1 MFDEWKDGALETILD
16 EYKHSSLDY
25 DDIPW
30 GDIFERLHR
39 IFKETV
45 WIPYRWSIRKNKKH
59 HGLQSN
65 TEPMDTST

>member
-30 GDIFERLHR
+30 GDIFERLH
-39 IFKETV
+39 
-45 WIPYRWSIRKNKKH
+45 
-59 HGLQSN
+59 
-65 TEPMDTST
+65 